1 MERTGH
7 FTPELRWKRK
17 DRRKTEEG
25 LPVWC
30 RRLEGADMDRKLIAR
45 KIAEESIVLLKNEDH
60 LLPFDEGKMIA
71 FFGRTQIG
79 TLYSGNGSGG
89 ANVSGCGTILEECEK
104 WGVTAEPL
112 LKGFYRYKAE
122 TEPVTEQDE
131 FDWTKISEMVNSGI
145 MYEIF
150 GKYRPPLEEYEVPG
164 TLIYQAAEKTD
175 TAVLVI
181 GRNSGGEECD
191 RHLMEDYY
199 LTEAEEKLVQE
210 VCTHFVNVVVILNV
224 NGLIDLSWIRKYP
237 GIKSLIFLGIPG
249 EEGATALAEIL
260 TGQVCPSGK
269 MAVTVAEHYED
280 YPSAKYFSWD
290 KEHLDQIADY
300 ETYGLS
306 AEENGSRGFA
316 KSPVTLYWEDIY
328 AGYRYFDTFGKPV
341 LYPFGFGLTYTSFD
355 INAAGIKKSA
365 DGIEV
370 TARVKN
376 TGNRTGK
383 EVVQIYLSVCS
394 QENKDGQTNT
404 IERPYQELKGFEK
417 TSLLAPGKTET
428 LRILIPWRELAVY
441 NEKRA
446 AWVIDEGV
454 YLLRMGNSS
463 GNTSPAGMICTDE
476 RVLVEQCAN
485 RLGIL
490 ECNRGK
496 VEFLTQK
503 EHSAGHRAE
512 TQEAAD
518 IHEMSGMFVLHVTSE
533 DICVKSEG
541 VCAKIENL
549 ADGENLLL
557 ETECREKL
565 SELSIEE
572 LSALCVGYGPG
583 TPFAAVGDRS
593 DPSTIFDRDGNPLTV
608 NSHPTGFPG
617 YVSPAIERKG
627 IESVFYKDGPAGT
640 GGVAWPTEMLIACS
654 FDRKV
659 WRMFGDAAG
668 AECEEQQVNVWL
680 APAVNLHRNP
690 LCGRNFEYFS
700 EDPYLTGVCAC
711 EIAKGVQKGH
721 SVIVCPKHFAVNEQE
736 TFRRGNAGKNVD
748 AVDSILTERSARELY
763 LKPFEM
769 LVREANIA
777 CIMTSF
783 NKINGTFAGGSEDLC
798 THILRVEWG
807 FEGAVVTDWGDMD
820 IVVDGADAVAA
831 GNDIVMPGGPP
842 VIRQI
847 LKGYEEGRVTRKE
860 METAAGHL
868 LCMIRRTHG
877 KEK

>member
-1 MERTGH
+1 
-7 FTPELRWKRK
+7 
-17 DRRKTEEG
+17 
-25 LPVWC
+25 
-30 RRLEGADMDRKLIAR
+30 MDRKLIAR
-45 KIAEESIVLLKNEDH
+45 KIAEESIVLLKNDGH
-60 LLPFDEGKMIA
+60 LLPFSEGKMVA

-89 ANVSGCGTILEECEK
+89 ANVAGCGTILEECEK
-104 WGVTAEPL
+104 RGLTAEPL
-112 LKGFYRYKAE
+112 LKGFYEYKAE

-131 FDWTKISEMVNSGI
+131 FDWTKVSEMVNSGI

-191 RHLMEDYY
+191 RHLTEDYY
-199 LTEAEEKLVQE
+199 LTETEEKLVKE
-210 VCTHFVNVVVILNV
+210 VCTHFANVAVILNV
-224 NGLIDLSWIRKYP
+224 NGLIDLSWIGKYP
-237 GIKSLIFLGIPG
+237 GIKGLIFLGIPG
-249 EEGATALAEIL
+249 EEGAAALAEIL
-260 TGQVCPSGK
+260 TGQVSPSGK

-341 LYPFGFGLTYTSFD
+341 LYPFGFGLTYTSFE
-355 INAAGIKKSA
+355 ISASGLKKTA
-365 DGIEV
+365 DGIEI

-376 TGNRTGK
+376 TGDRAGK
-383 EVVQIYLSVCS
+383 EVVQIYLSLWGQV
-394 QENKDGQTNT
+394 NKDGQTST

-417 TSLLAPGKTET
+417 TSLLAPGRTET

-441 NEKRA
+441 DENQA
-446 AWVIDEGV
+446 AWVIDEGAYV
-454 YLLRMGNSS
+454 LRMGNSS
-463 GNTSPAGMICTDE
+463 GNTSPAGTICADE
-476 RVLVEQCAN
+476 RILVEQCGN
-485 RLGIL
+485 RLEIL

-496 VEFLTQK
+496 LEFLTQK
-503 EHSAGHRAE
+503 KHRAE

-518 IHEMSGMFVLHVTSE
+518 IHGMNGKSVLHVTSE
-533 DICVKSEG
+533 DICEKSEG
-541 VCAKIENL
+541 IRDQKENS
-549 ADGENLLL
+549 ADEEMQLP
-557 ETECREKL
+557 ETKGRESL
-565 SELSIEE
+565 SDLSIEE
-572 LSALCVGYGPG
+572 LAALCVGYGPG

-593 DPSTIFDRDGNPLTV
+593 DPSTIFDADGNPLTI
-608 NSHPTGFPG
+608 NSHPTGYPG

-640 GGVAWPTEMLIACS
+640 GGIAWPTEMLIACA

-700 EDPYLTGVCAC
+700 EDPYLTGICAC
-711 EIAKGVQKGH
+711 EIAKGVKEGRP
-721 SVIVCPKHFAVNEQE
+721 VIVCPKHFAVNEQE
-736 TFRRGNAGKNVD
+736 TFRRGNAGKKVD

-769 LVREANIA
+769 LVREAHIA

-783 NKINGTFAGGSEDLC
+783 NKINGVFAGGSKDLC
-798 THILRVEWG
+798 TNILREEWG
-807 FEGAVVTDWGDMD
+807 FDGAVVTDWGDMD

-842 VIRQI
+842 VICQI
-847 LKGYEEGRVTRKE
+847 LKGYEEGRVTREE

-868 LCMIRRTHG
+868 LCMIRRIHG